1 MELSESQENVEIV
14 RRFVVGDLEDAL
26 VYADPDIVWNPI
38 EEEASQGPDAVRA
51 SMARWMGEWDE
62 YEQVVE
68 ELIDLGDRVFG
79 TFSLRGRGRGSG
91 IEIDQRLYSVYTLRD
106 GKVARMDEYA
116 TRAEALE
123 AAGLS
128 E

>member
-1 MELSESQENVEIV
+1 MSQENVEVV

-38 EEEASQGPDAVRA
+38 EEEASRGHDEVRA
-51 SMARWMGEWDE
+51 SMARWMAEWDE

-68 ELIDLGDRVFG
+68 ELVDLGDCVFG
-79 TFSLRGRGRGSG
+79 TFYLRARGRGTG
-91 IEIDQRLYSVYTLRD
+91 IEIDGRLYSVYTVRD

-116 TRAEALE
+116 TRAEALD
-123 AAGLS
+123 AVGLS